1 MCQHLPYSDIKIN
14 NAILFDDVINT
25 PDDSYIGYMVEVN
38 ISLPE
43 EIHEVSKQCV
53 PCPENIIPKTEW
65 CSEYQKELQLLTH
78 DNTNTDNFQAHL
90 CDREHYTAHYRNLKM
105 LHYL

>member
-43 EIHEVSKQCV
+43 
-53 PCPENIIPKTEW
+53 
-65 CSEYQKELQLLTH
+65 
-78 DNTNTDNFQAHL
+78 
-90 CDREHYTAHYRNLKM
+90 
-105 LHYL
+105 